1 MAKAKTRTAEPV
13 TIDIVDLITA
23 KLDELEGISVTRDAW
38 ENEAPEQYGVIEM
51 DEEPT
56 QLAADGRVIDE
67 VYRLTLTLYVNGS
80 SDNWAQDVREKL
92 EELESAYDWLTIG
105 CRMIMHQFVFSIGKV
120 RWAFRLTVPG
130 PLVRTVT

>member
-1 MAKAKTRTAEPV
+1 MARAKKNAV

-23 KLDELEGISVTRDAW
+23 KLDEMEGISITRDAW

-51 DEEPT
+51 DEEPM
-56 QLAADGRVIDE
+56 QISADGHVIDE
-67 VYRLTLTLYVNGS
+67 NYRLTLTLYVNGS
-80 SDNWAQDVREKL
+80 SDAWADNVREKL
-92 EELESAYDWLTIG
+92 DELESAYEWLDIG

-130 PLVRTVT
+130 PLIRTVT

>member
-1 MAKAKTRTAEPV
+1 MARTKKNAEPV

-23 KLDELEGISVTRDAW
+23 KLDEMEGISVTRDAW

-51 DEEPT
+51 DEEPM
-56 QLAADGRVIDE
+56 QISADGHVIDE
-67 VYRLTLTLYVNGS
+67 NYRLTLTLYVNGS
-80 SDNWAQDVREKL
+80 SDTWADNVREKL
-92 EELESAYDWLTIG
+92 DELESAYEWLDIG

-130 PLVRTVT
+130 PLIRTVT

>member
-1 MAKAKTRTAEPV
+1 MARTKKNAEPV

-23 KLDELEGISVTRDAW
+23 KLDEMEGISVTRDAW

-51 DEEPT
+51 DEEPM
-56 QLAADGRVIDE
+56 QISADGHVIDE
-67 VYRLTLTLYVNGS
+67 NYRLTLTLYVNGS
-80 SDNWAQDVREKL
+80 SDAWADNVREKL
-92 EELESAYDWLTIG
+92 DELESAYEWLDIG

-130 PLVRTVT
+130 PLIRTVT

>member
-1 MAKAKTRTAEPV
+1 MARTKKNAEPV

-23 KLDELEGISVTRDAW
+23 KLDEMEGISVTRDAW

-51 DEEPT
+51 DEEPM
-56 QLAADGRVIDE
+56 QISADGHVIDE
-67 VYRLTLTLYVNGS
+67 NYRLTLTLYVNGS
-80 SDNWAQDVREKL
+80 SDAWAGNVREKL
-92 EELESAYDWLTIG
+92 DELESAYEWLDIG

-130 PLVRTVT
+130 PLIRTVT

>member
-1 MAKAKTRTAEPV
+1 MARAKKNAEPV

-23 KLDELEGISVTRDAW
+23 KLDEMEGISITRDAW

-51 DEEPT
+51 DEEPI
-56 QLAADGRVIDE
+56 QQIADGHVIDE
-67 VYRLTLTLYVNGS
+67 TYRLTLTLYVNGS
-80 SDNWAQDVREKL
+80 SDTWADNVREKL
-92 EELESAYDWLTIG
+92 DELESAYEWLDIG

-130 PLVRTVT
+130 PLIRTVS

>member
-1 MAKAKTRTAEPV
+1 MARAKKNAEPV

-23 KLDELEGISVTRDAW
+23 KLDEMEGISITRDAW

-51 DEEPT
+51 DEEPI
-56 QLAADGRVIDE
+56 QQIADGHVIDE
-67 VYRLTLTLYVNGS
+67 TYRLTLTLYVNGS
-80 SDNWAQDVREKL
+80 SDAWADNVREKL
-92 EELESAYDWLTIG
+92 DELESAYEWLDIG

-130 PLVRTVT
+130 PLIRTVS

>member
-1 MAKAKTRTAEPV
+1 MAKAKKNAEPV

-23 KLDELEGISVTRDAW
+23 KLDEMEGISITRDAW

-51 DEEPT
+51 DEEPM
-56 QLAADGRVIDE
+56 QISADGHVIDE
-67 VYRLTLTLYVNGS
+67 NYRLTLTLYVNGS
-80 SDNWAQDVREKL
+80 SDAWADNVREKL
-92 EELESAYDWLTIG
+92 DELESAYEWMDIG

-130 PLVRTVT
+130 PLIRTVT